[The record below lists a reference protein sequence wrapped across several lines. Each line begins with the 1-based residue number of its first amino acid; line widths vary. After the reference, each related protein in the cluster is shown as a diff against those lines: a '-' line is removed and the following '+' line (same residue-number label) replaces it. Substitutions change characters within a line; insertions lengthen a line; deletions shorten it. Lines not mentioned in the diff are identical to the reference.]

1 MPLAPLGCNVQ
12 VHEKAD
18 KRGTWAFHSVDGWYV
33 QTSPEHYRTHKC
45 YIKATKSERL
55 SDTVQFQHKSITN
68 PTVSPKDKL
77 MNAIA
82 ACQQALNNATNDK
95 SNNEINMLQ
104 AILNK
109 AREQVTG
116 EAVEP
121 EDKQTLPRVQNNT
134 ENLQP
139 HNE

>member
-1 MPLAPLGCNVQ
+1 MGLPFSRRMV
-12 VHEKAD
+12 
-18 KRGTWAFHSVDGWYV
+18 
-33 QTSPEHYRTHKC
+33 RTNITRALPNTQML

-121 EDKQTLPRVQNNT
+121 EDKQTLPRVQKKHRKFAT
-134 ENLQP
+134 AQ
-139 HNE
+139 